1 MYLEDTKDFY
11 AILIVHLYSM
21 FTVDRLIFDVF
32 ICSRYIFFEM
42 FSEKLMISK
51 DIEGNEV
58 DGID

>member
-11 AILIVHLYSM
+11 AILIMHLYSM

-32 ICSRYIFFEM
+32 ICSRYIFFER
-42 FSEKLMISK
+42 FSEKMMIIK
-51 DIEGNEV
+51 KIEGNGS